1 MKSKGIVLAEVPGEI
16 PAPHS
21 CDSLLKKNSYYF
33 FTLFFVFDIG
43 MYSYFGVKSCLLYNL

>member
-16 PAPHS
+16 PALHS
-21 CDSLLKKNSYYF
+21 YDSLLKKNSYYF